1 MPKRTKSVDMTIRQM
16 NQVMAEVIAARDSPA
31 AARASG
37 EQEGEEGK
45 TASEGCKTMTL
56 VSAFADLVWAVVK
69 VVESTVDMILTG
81 LYPMCFL

>member
-16 NQVMAEVIAARDSPA
+16 NQVMAEVNAAKIAPQQPEPAENRKARK
-31 AARASG
+31 ARPQAT
-37 EQEGEEGK
+37 E
-45 TASEGCKTMTL
+45 CKTMTL